1 MLGKD
6 IDNIFFL
13 INLTDEKLENKL
25 SHFDNTL
32 NARGRI
38 CSSEDRY
45 HDKRYSKMLW
55 NSLAHQR

>member
-25 SHFDNTL
+25 SHF
-32 NARGRI
+32 I
-38 CSSEDRY
+38 HFISFISV
-45 HDKRYSKMLW
+45 
-55 NSLAHQR
+55 